1 MDTVNL
7 KEHLD
12 LLKMKDIKN
21 LIRQYNL
28 HYKIKLSQK
37 KPELISDLLKHFEEY
52 TINDNKITL
61 KSKQYD
67 FIKISEP
74 KPKAPR
80 KPRIKKD
87 KKEEMLMQLMKSN
100 KDADEKFEQED
111 KLIRQLIKE
120 QNAIKKNSKNSKEV
134 IKEVPEDY
142 SEEGFTIP
150 KEINKSI
157 RLFTGL
163 NTNDQWKRENTK
175 IKAFYVKT
183 LNFLERANKE
193 IHKKVYNASPDLF
206 KKYYDKNKNNQIVLG
221 RGLEMDS
228 INN

>member
-1 MDTVNL
+1 MDSHNL
-7 KEHLD
+7 KEHLN

-67 FIKISEP
+67 FIKIDEP

-80 KPRIKKD
+80 KPRIKKEED
-87 KKEEMLMQLMKSN
+87 KEDILQRLMKRN
-100 KDADEKFEQED
+100 KDDDEKFEQDD

-120 QNAIKKNSKNSKEV
+120 QNAIKKEDKENILKRLMKRNKDSDDKFEQDDKLIRQL
-134 IKEVPEDY
+134 IKEQ
-142 SEEGFTIP
+142 
-150 KEINKSI
+150 NA
-157 RLFTGL
+157 
-163 NTNDQWKRENTK
+163 
-175 IKAFYVKT
+175 IKK
-183 LNFLERANKE
+183 
-193 IHKKVYNASPDLF
+193 
-206 KKYYDKNKNNQIVLG
+206 
-221 RGLEMDS
+221 
-228 INN
+228 

>member
-67 FIKISEP
+67 FIKMIDEP

-80 KPRIKKD
+80 KPRIKKEED
-87 KKEEMLMQLMKSN
+87 KEDILQRLMKRN
-100 KDADEKFEQED
+100 KDDDEKFEQDD

-120 QNAIKKNSKNSKEV
+120 QNAIKK
-134 IKEVPEDY
+134 
-142 SEEGFTIP
+142 
-150 KEINKSI
+150 
-157 RLFTGL
+157 
-163 NTNDQWKRENTK
+163 
-175 IKAFYVKT
+175 
-183 LNFLERANKE
+183 
-193 IHKKVYNASPDLF
+193 
-206 KKYYDKNKNNQIVLG
+206 
-221 RGLEMDS
+221 
-228 INN
+228 

>member
-67 FIKISEP
+67 FIKIDEP

-80 KPRIKKD
+80 KPKIKK
-87 KKEEMLMQLMKSN
+87 
-100 KDADEKFEQED
+100 
-111 KLIRQLIKE
+111 I
-120 QNAIKKNSKNSKEV
+120 
-134 IKEVPEDY
+134 IKEVVKEVVKEKQPEDDFDAI
-142 SEEGFTIP
+142 S
-150 KEINKSI
+150 NKLQQLI
-157 RLFTGL
+157 LVTP
-163 NTNDQWKRENTK
+163 
-175 IKAFYVKT
+175 IKDIQKALLK
-183 LNFLERANKE
+183 LNFKGRMQTNKILLNMQLLQNFNTIE
-193 IHKKVYNASPDLF
+193 KMKSL
-206 KKYYDKNKNNQIVLG
+206 
-221 RGLEMDS
+221 
-228 INN
+228 INSLNI

>member
-12 LLKMKDIKN
+12 LLKIKDIKN

-80 KPRIKKD
+80 KPRIKKEED
-87 KKEEMLMQLMKSN
+87 KEDILQRLMKRN
-100 KDADEKFEQED
+100 KDSDDKFEQDD

-120 QNAIKKNSKNSKEV
+120 QNAIKKN
-134 IKEVPEDY
+134 IKEVVKEVVKEKQPEDDFDAI
-142 SEEGFTIP
+142 S
-150 KEINKSI
+150 NKLQQLI
-157 RLFTGL
+157 LVTPI
-163 NTNDQWKRENTK
+163 TDIQ
-175 IKAFYVKT
+175 KALLK
-183 LNFLERANKE
+183 LNFKGRMQTNKILLNMQLLQNFNTIE
-193 IHKKVYNASPDLF
+193 KMKSL
-206 KKYYDKNKNNQIVLG
+206 
-221 RGLEMDS
+221 
-228 INN
+228 INSLNI

>member
-52 TINDNKITL
+52 TINDNNITL

-67 FIKISEP
+67 FIKMDEP

-80 KPRIKKD
+80 KPKIKKD
-87 KKEEMLMQLMKSN
+87 KKEELLMQLIKKN
-100 KDADEKFEQED
+100 KDSDDRYEKD
-111 KLIRQLIKE
+111 NKLIRQLIKE
-120 QNAIKKNSKNSKEV
+120 QNAIKFE
-134 IKEVPEDY
+134 
-142 SEEGFTIP
+142 
-150 KEINKSI
+150 
-157 RLFTGL
+157 L
-163 NTNDQWKRENTK
+163 N
-175 IKAFYVKT
+175 I
-183 LNFLERANKE
+183 
-193 IHKKVYNASPDLF
+193 
-206 KKYYDKNKNNQIVLG
+206 
-221 RGLEMDS
+221 
-228 INN
+228 

>member
-52 TINDNKITL
+52 TINDNNITL

-67 FIKISEP
+67 FIKMDEP

-87 KKEEMLMQLMKSN
+87 KKEDVKEVVKEIVKEVVKEKQPEDDFDAISNKLQQLILVTPIKDIQKALLKLNFKGRMQTNKILLNMQLLQNFNTIEKMKS
-100 KDADEKFEQED
+100 
-111 KLIRQLIKE
+111 LI
-120 QNAIKKNSKNSKEV
+120 NS
-134 IKEVPEDY
+134 
-142 SEEGFTIP
+142 
-150 KEINKSI
+150 
-157 RLFTGL
+157 L
-163 NTNDQWKRENTK
+163 N
-175 IKAFYVKT
+175 I
-183 LNFLERANKE
+183 
-193 IHKKVYNASPDLF
+193 
-206 KKYYDKNKNNQIVLG
+206 
-221 RGLEMDS
+221 
-228 INN
+228 

>member
-52 TINDNKITL
+52 TINDNNITL

-67 FIKISEP
+67 FIKIIDEP
-74 KPKAPR
+74 TPKAPR

-87 KKEEMLMQLMKSN
+87 KKEKNL
-100 KDADEKFEQED
+100 DE
-111 KLIRQLIKE
+111 R
-120 QNAIKKNSKNSKEV
+120 IKKNFV
-134 IKEVPEDY
+134 QI
-142 SEEGFTIP
+142 
-150 KEINKSI
+150 
-157 RLFTGL
+157 L
-163 NTNDQWKRENTK
+163 WENV
-175 IKAFYVKT
+175 F
-183 LNFLERANKE
+183 
-193 IHKKVYNASPDLF
+193 
-206 KKYYDKNKNNQIVLG
+206 
-221 RGLEMDS
+221 
-228 INN
+228 

>member
-67 FIKISEP
+67 FIKIDEP
-74 KPKAPR
+74 KPKALR
-80 KPRIKKD
+80 KPKIKKD
-87 KKEEMLMQLMKSN
+87 KKEELLMQLIKKN
-100 KDADEKFEQED
+100 KDSDDRYEKD
-111 KLIRQLIKE
+111 NKLIRQLIKE
-120 QNAIKKNSKNSKEV
+120 QNAIKFE
-134 IKEVPEDY
+134 
-142 SEEGFTIP
+142 
-150 KEINKSI
+150 
-157 RLFTGL
+157 L
-163 NTNDQWKRENTK
+163 N
-175 IKAFYVKT
+175 I
-183 LNFLERANKE
+183 
-193 IHKKVYNASPDLF
+193 
-206 KKYYDKNKNNQIVLG
+206 
-221 RGLEMDS
+221 
-228 INN
+228 